1 MNSRRVAYPFN
12 TLTDAAVGFG
22 EWMIGDVDQPLTPV
36 TGILDDWDYDRD
48 LEVSVS
54 FEFDFAEVSRCLGVR
69 EDDVFLA
76 VTLKA
81 GTGTGSLPRCV
92 DRLGSSRVSS
102 SQPAVTLT
110 AQISALRLSG
120 RLRLEA
126 AVVLEKMS
134 TDAGAMS
141 PTVIG
146 SRLWSDR
153 TDILLE
159 GGGSA
164 RFPVELMSFAEAFR
178 GQEHESAPWYL
189 HWRAGNLYGDFAGAV
204 RLYVNADIEELKDR
218 FVEGDPLTL
227 QAIMGDVM
235 AQMVSTAVCLDD
247 CDDALEECEVGS
259 IGHQVRNWMDMAFPD
274 QRASTIRGTMESTPG
289 IFRAAL
295 LAAARI
301 GDME

>member
-1 MNSRRVAYPFN
+1 MSGKRVAYPFN
-12 TLTDAAVGFG
+12 TLTDVAVGFG
-22 EWMIGDVDQPLTPV
+22 GWMIGDVGQPLAPA

-48 LEVSVS
+48 LEVAVK
-54 FEFDFAEVSRCLGVR
+54 FEFDFAEVSRCLGAR

-81 GTGTGSLPRCV
+81 GTGTGSLPRRV
-92 DRLGSSRVSS
+92 DRLDSSRVSCAH
-102 SQPAVTLT
+102 PFVTLT
-110 AQISALRLSG
+110 AKISAPRLSG

-126 AVVLEKMS
+126 TVVLEQTSK
-134 TDAGAMS
+134 DAGALS

-153 TDILLE
+153 VDVLLE

-164 RFPVELMSFAEAFR
+164 RFPVELVNFAEVFR
-178 GQEHESAPWYL
+178 GQEHQSAPWYL
-189 HWRAGNLYGDFAGAV
+189 HWRVGNLYGDFAGSV

-235 AQMVSTAVCLDD
+235 TQMVSTVVCLDD

-259 IGHQVRNWMDMAFPD
+259 IGRQVRNWMDMAFPD
-274 QRASTIRGTMESTPG
+274 QRAPTIRGTMEHTPG
-289 IFRAAL
+289 VFRAAL

-301 GDME
+301 GGMG